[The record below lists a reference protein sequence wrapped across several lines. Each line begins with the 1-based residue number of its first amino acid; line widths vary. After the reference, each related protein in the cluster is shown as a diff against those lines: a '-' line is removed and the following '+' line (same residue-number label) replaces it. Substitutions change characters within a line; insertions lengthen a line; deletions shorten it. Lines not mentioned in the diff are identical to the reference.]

1 MKKITS
7 ISLIISGFLMLCS
20 GSTFAQEI
28 LTLEKALEIAYQQSP
43 SIIQSK
49 MSLEQSELALI
60 QQKASLKSQ
69 FSLNL
74 SPFQYTRSTSFDNY
88 NTQWYTRK
96 SMSSG
101 LDFRI
106 SQPIKW
112 TDGTLTLSNSFNWQ
126 DDDNQS
132 FGAKSTSFSNNLSLN
147 LEQPI
152 FTYNKTKMQ
161 LKRLEFNL
169 EKAKIQYA
177 LAQLNIEKNVTSAF
191 YGVYQAYKRLVTAR
205 EAFQSQKENYEL
217 IKNKVE
223 QGLIAQEELF
233 QAEVTLA
240 TNENSHADT
249 EMSYE
254 NTKDQFKQTL
264 GLPLDIDISILPN
277 IQIDPVQVDVN
288 QAVKYA
294 LDQRMEI
301 RQQQIAIEEGIFSLI
316 EAKDNNKFKGSI
328 SARVGLMGQG
338 DKFNGAFSKPDD
350 NETIGVT
357 LTVPLW
363 DWGARKANIRSS
375 ELSNE
380 NTEISNAEE
389 RKSIMLDVRQLC
401 RELPKLLRQIDIARQ
416 TVSNAERT
424 YDINVEKYRNGA
436 LTGMELKNQQTQLTD
451 AKNALTDAII
461 SYKLRLLDLKIQTL
475 WDFQNNKSYLPVDLL
490 K

>member
-240 TNENSHADT
+240 TNENSLADT

-264 GLPLDIDISILPN
+264 GLPLAIDISILPN